1 MWVQICPRFGLD
13 EELWEPVGEEL
24 EELDRNKRRV
34 KYQVTTTL
42 RGLQLNV
49 WLQETQYGGRPPE
62 RVLMESEEQV
72 CLPSSPCRLTGDPK
86 QGWCLVGSSRR
97 ECANDDVSGA
107 AFAEAG
113 GIPAYGSKSHFAPP
127 AHAA

>member
-1 MWVQICPRFGLD
+1 VQICPRFGLD
-13 EELWEPVGEEL
+13 DELWEPVSEQL

-42 RGLQLNV
+42 RGLQLKV

-72 CLPSSPCRLTGDPK
+72 RLPSSPCLCDRP
-86 QGWCLVGSSRR
+86 C
-97 ECANDDVSGA
+97 
-107 AFAEAG
+107 
-113 GIPAYGSKSHFAPP
+113 
-127 AHAA
+127 